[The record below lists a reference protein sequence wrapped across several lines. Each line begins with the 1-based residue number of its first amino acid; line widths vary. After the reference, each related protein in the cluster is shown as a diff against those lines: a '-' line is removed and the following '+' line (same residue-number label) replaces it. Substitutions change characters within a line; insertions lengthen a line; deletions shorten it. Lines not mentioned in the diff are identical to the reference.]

1 MSALHVKEA
10 ADGTVIVVGIPSQE
24 IALRICEHFL
34 TWGVKAKIGTDA
46 DASTYRVSVHRL
58 GVDQVKNLLGQL
70 GIEAD

>member
-10 ADGTVIVVGIPSQE
+10 PGGTVIVVGIPSQE
-24 IALRICEHFL
+24 TALQICEHFL

-46 DASTYRVSVHRL
+46 GVSAYHVSVHRL
-58 GVDQVKNLLGQL
+58 GVDQVKDLLGHL

>member
-10 ADGTVIVVGIPSQE
+10 PGGTVMVVGIPSQE
-24 IALRICEHFL
+24 AALQICEHFL

-46 DASTYRVSVHRL
+46 GVSAYHVSVHRIGL
-58 GVDQVKNLLGQL
+58 NRVKAILVQL